1 MRTAA
6 ILLALVL
13 AALPPVLS
21 LRAAAGPAA
30 TASGAAAPR
39 AVQDRR
45 HTAGGLRSR
54 LVVEKT
60 VLRQG
65 EPIEVK
71 VLVRNASD
79 NPVRYDGREVGFA
92 EWGGWTLFEVTGPD
106 GKSVPP
112 IYATLQIN
120 SFYGQYEY
128 PALGP
133 GDEIQA
139 DAAQLDTYFY
149 MRTPGK
155 YRIAWRGTDVW
166 PRHMTAIGVLSSYG
180 RQGWEA
186 LIRQAR
192 EVAAPLPPPAGIEIE
207 VVPAPGG
214 GPDGDLVGRVLKVL
228 PPGWQVCGAEI
239 LAAKVAPP
247 GGKAGRGSAMA
258 LVHVAH
264 PDFVP
269 NMATLRLYVMADPYA
284 GGPVPPGQGV
294 AYLGRGGLGH
304 VYLQHGPGPEFNDPL
319 LRWRHAARDLAVA
332 LDVTDPVQEAPA
344 RPDWGRMVSAILAE
358 CQAEAG
364 KVPALAY
371 FCALAKIKPADGD
384 LAAVEYEANLVPP
397 TQASPAARLQPGLP
411 YYRVALSV
419 RPAAGQG
426 QLVMGRADKSIQWD
440 GTSATRGYT
449 VERLGVDI
457 VITVLT
463 DDAAFA
469 RAVNAIMDRHVTS
482 VLGGGDP
489 PAAGRPAAG
498 ACRGAPQR

>member
-1 MRTAA
+1 MRTGT

-13 AALPPVLS
+13 AALPPALS
-21 LRAAAGPAA
+21 PVGAGGTAA
-30 TASGAAAPR
+30 ASGAAGSA
-39 AVQDRR
+39 AAQDRADA
-45 HTAGGLRSR
+45 AGGLQSR
-54 LVVEKT
+54 LVAGKT

-79 NPVRYDGREVGFA
+79 KPVRYDGREVGFA

-106 GKSVPP
+106 GKSAPP

-120 SFYGQYEY
+120 SFYGQYAY

-139 DAAQLDTYFY
+139 DAAQLEAYFY

-166 PRHMTAIGVLSSYG
+166 PRHMTAIGVLSAYS
-180 RQGWEA
+180 RQGWEE

-192 EVAAPLPPPAGIEIE
+192 QVAAPLPPPAGIEIE

-239 LAAKVAPP
+239 LAAKVTPP

-284 GGPVPPGQGV
+284 AGPVPPGQGV

-304 VYLQHGPGPEFNDPL
+304 IYLQHGPGPEFNDPL
-319 LRWRHAARDLAVA
+319 SRWNHAAHDLAVA
-332 LDVTDPVQEAPA
+332 LDVTDPAPAAPA
-344 RPDWGRMVSAILAE
+344 RPDWGRMVSAILAD

-371 FCALAKIKPADGD
+371 FCALAKIKPAEGD
-384 LAAVEYEANLVPP
+384 LAAVAYEGNLVPP
-397 TQASPAARLQPGLP
+397 TPTSPAARLQPGLP
-411 YYRVALSV
+411 YYRVALAV
-419 RPAAGQG
+419 RPAAARGQP
-426 QLVMGRADKSIQWD
+426 VMSRADRSIQWD
-440 GTSATRGYT
+440 GASAARGYT

-469 RAVNAIMDRHVTS
+469 RAVNAIVDRQVTS